1 MPAPLLRVFMMVII
15 TLLLLQLVVILITI
29 INTQSKLSQVRSFAG
44 DKTIIR
50 TAEQQ
55 VLIW

>member
-55 VLIW
+55 VLI